1 MKQTKA
7 MDNQEVLYPVLVQFI
22 KEENNETQVQDR
34 NSDEQPSL

>member
-22 KEENNETQVQDR
+22 KEVQDEDDTNDNPKR
-34 NSDEQPSL
+34 